1 MSIIYEA
8 LKKVEKLQSAIPAFP
23 KGTKKEKEEPKVNT
37 YLLYGIYAGIVVA
50 GFFIASIILSLLTK
64 PLPIETKLPQ
74 VLPEEKLAGQKD
86 RATELTPA
94 QTSTPQPMPMAAA
107 TSKTPEPINQP
118 LPELVLNGL
127 FFSENEGY
135 VLINNHILKEGDEI
149 NGAVVKRI
157 SLDGVELDSQ
167 GSIIKLSNKQ

>member
-23 KGTKKEKEEPKVNT
+23 VGAKKEKKEPRVNT

-50 GFFIASIILSLLTK
+50 GFFIASIILSFLTK
-64 PLPIETKLPQ
+64 PLPIETHLLPSK
-74 VLPEEKLAGQKD
+74 PEEKLASQKD
-86 RATELTPA
+86 RARELTPA
-94 QTSTPQPMPMAAA
+94 QTPTPQPAALP
-107 TSKTPEPINQP
+107 TLPEPKNEP